1 MNYEDFVVLGEIPVI
16 SKALIDFETRNF
28 LEEIYGGN
36 RNIEVHSWKDC
47 VGQDKSMRNSIVF

>member
-1 MNYEDFVVLGEIPVI
+1 MNYEDFVVLREIPVI

-47 VGQDKSMRNSIVF
+47 VGQD